1 MKKIFSAVFYLFIFS
16 NETFASFPLSTETE
30 VVVALNENGEATIKI
45 LTILSILCAL
55 GSVCALFF
63 LAPEGL
69 VLSLLLAI
77 LAIILGF
84 FGLGYKLKLL
94 AIFGIIIG
102 GLNSVLTL
110 LILAYI
116 GFRNGMI

>member
-1 MKKIFSAVFYLFIFS
+1 MCSG
-16 NETFASFPLSTETE
+16 LSLRL
-30 VVVALNENGEATIKI
+30 V
-45 LTILSILCAL
+45 
-55 GSVCALFF
+55 F